1 MGKNFTKSLGSKNLS
16 SLIPTTTERKEKPAV
31 PEVKPVAK
39 KQESKPIQAEKPVF
53 VKKVLKKEEPKVV
66 KKVETTSS
74 KVPAIDKAEMPIEE
88 TPVVEAETPLKEIPT
103 TVTTFR
109 IKDDNLLAIK
119 AIAFWDR
126 KKIQEVFN
134 DALKDYVEKTP
145 KSTLRKAISEYKK
158 RHK

>member
-16 SLIPTTTERKEKPAV
+16 SLIPTTTEGKEEAAV

-39 KQESKPIQAEKPVF
+39 KQESKPIQTEEPVS
-53 VKKVLKKEEPKVV
+53 VKKVLKREEPKVV
-66 KKVETTSS
+66 KKVVVTSS
-74 KVPAIDKAEMPIEE
+74 KVPTIDKAKIPIEE
-88 TPVVEAETPLKEIPT
+88 NPIVKAEVPIKEAPT

-134 DALKDYVEKTP
+134 EALKDYVEKTP
-145 KSTLRKAISEYKK
+145 KNTLRKAISEYKR
-158 RHK
+158 RH